1 MEKTKRVETTKKKVF
16 RRAEEIRAEEIKEA
30 ENKENEAPPEEGKV
44 RTAGMYSDADSPGVT
59 TPHDKGYKK
68 SLSRPSEF
76 LHFIKKYIR
85 ADWMME
91 LKESDLIL
99 CDKEMLERDY
109 EGKEA
114 DLLYRV
120 SLPGGREAAVSLREQ
135 GSRGGGNPELG
146 R

>member
-1 MEKTKRVETTKKKVF
+1 MEKMKRVETTKKKVL
-16 RRAEEIRAEEIKEA
+16 RKAEEIQADGTKEA
-30 ENKENEAPPEEGKV
+30 ENKESEAPPEEGIT
-44 RTAGMYSDADSPGVT
+44 RTIGMLPDADSPGVT
-59 TPHDKGYKK
+59 TPHDNGYKK

-120 SLPGGREAAVSLREQ
+120 SLPGGREA
-135 GSRGGGNPELG
+135 G
-146 R
+146 

>member
-44 RTAGMYSDADSPGVT
+44 RTAGMYSNADSPGVT

-114 DLLYRV
+114 
-120 SLPGGREAAVSLREQ
+120 AVSLREQ

-146 R
+146 RRRGGRHGI